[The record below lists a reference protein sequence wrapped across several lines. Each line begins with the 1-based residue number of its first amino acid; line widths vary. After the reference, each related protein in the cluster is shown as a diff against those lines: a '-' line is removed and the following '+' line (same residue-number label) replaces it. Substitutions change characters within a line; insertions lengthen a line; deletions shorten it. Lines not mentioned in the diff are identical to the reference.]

1 MSTKRSKP
9 DDEDTLND
17 TDYMK
22 LRIIFSEHAII
33 YAEQDDGTYGAAD
46 LHYDPREYTAHVQIV
61 RDHEKCKST
70 NNMNTQQILDHV
82 MDKAELFVE
91 TTWNLYD
98 KLIKDGYYHYC
109 YDGRRYGENMMTQQ
123 YTLIKLDQ

>member
-33 YAEQDDGTYGAAD
+33 YADQDDGAAD
-46 LHYDPREYTAHVQIV
+46 LDYHPREYTAHVQIV
-61 RDHEKCKST
+61 NQST

-82 MDKAELFVE
+82 MDKAELFVDSRVYD
-91 TTWNLYD
+91 NLRR
-98 KLIKDGYYHYC
+98 DGYYHYC
-109 YDGRRYGENMMTQQ
+109 YDGTRSSSRENNMTQQ
-123 YTLIKLDQ
+123 YTLIKLM

>member
-9 DDEDTLND
+9 DEDTSND
-17 TDYMK
+17 SDYMK
-22 LRIIFSEHAII
+22 LRIIFSEHAIT
-33 YAEQDDGTYGAAD
+33 YAEESGVPDHLDY
-46 LHYDPREYTAHVQIV
+46 YPREYTAHVQIV

-123 YTLIKLDQ
+123 YTLIKLM

>member
-22 LRIIFSEHAII
+22 LRVIFSEICII

-70 NNMNTQQILDHV
+70 NNMNTKQILDHV
-82 MDKAELFVE
+82 MDQAELFVDDSRV
-91 TTWNLYD
+91 YD
-98 KLIKDGYYHYC
+98 KLRRDGYYHYC
-109 YDGRRYGENMMTQQ
+109 YHPSGENMTQQ
-123 YTLIKLDQ
+123 YTLIKLE

>member
-9 DDEDTLND
+9 DEDTSND
-17 TDYMK
+17 SDYMK
-22 LRIIFSEHAII
+22 LRIIFYEHAII
-33 YAEQDDGTYGAAD
+33 YADQDDGAAD
-46 LHYDPREYTAHVQIV
+46 LDYHPREYTAHVQIV

-70 NNMNTQQILDHV
+70 NNMNTKQILDHV

>member
-22 LRIIFSEHAII
+22 LHIILSEHAIT
-33 YAEQDDGTYGAAD
+33 YSEQVDVPDHLDY
-46 LHYDPREYTAHVQIV
+46 HPREYTAHIQIV

-70 NNMNTQQILDHV
+70 NNMNTKQILDHV
-82 MDKAELFVE
+82 MDQAELFVDDSRV
-91 TTWNLYD
+91 YD
-98 KLIKDGYYHYC
+98 KLRRDGYYHYC
-109 YDGRRYGENMMTQQ
+109 YHPSGENMTQQ
-123 YTLIKLDQ
+123 YTLIKLE